1 MFHGHG
7 GDSLSKLLQQRQ
19 VLRLVRLA
27 QPSVVIIVLELSE
40 AAPAGVDVRQRLK
53 DPPEG
58 ERLGL
63 FPAVFL
69 RYVLLDDGP
78 VVLDPLFHQ

>member
-7 GDSLSKLLQQRQ
+7 GDSLSKLLQQLQ
-19 VLRLVRLA
+19 VFRLVRLA

-40 AAPAGVDVRQRLK
+40 AAPPGVDVRQRLK
-53 DPPEG
+53 GPPEG

-63 FPAVFL
+63 FPVVFL
-69 RYVLLDDGP
+69 RYVLLTMG
-78 VVLDPLFHQ
+78 Q

>member
-1 MFHGHG
+1 
-7 GDSLSKLLQQRQ
+7 
-19 VLRLVRLA
+19 
-27 QPSVVIIVLELSE
+27 VIIMLELSE
-40 AAPAGVDVRQRLK
+40 AAPAGVNLRQRLK

-63 FPAVFL
+63 FAPVFL